1 MDKFQEAEFFIKQDS
16 KYLVE
21 NMVRTPKASASEL
34 WADEYMAYITSNAM
48 RSKLRNTR
56 EKGRGGWWNP
66 KECSIEMLKKMLVEH
81 IEKGDMIDVMNFAGM
96 IFVREQHE
104 ACTAKESK

>member
-1 MDKFQEAEFFIKQDS
+1 MNELKESELLVKEGS
-16 KYLVE
+16 KHLVE
-21 NMVRTPKASASEL
+21 NMLDTPNPPEL
-34 WADEYMAYITSNAM
+34 WADGYMVSITSNAM
-48 RSKLRNTR
+48 TSKLRTAR

-66 KECSIEMLKKMLVEH
+66 GECSTEMLKEMLVEH

-104 ACTAKESK
+104 ACTAKEGK